1 MLFDHSITAA
11 AALSFAL
18 LLATTIPN
26 KVASAETPC
35 QCTFTSADP
44 ADCVVYGQLG
54 DGNLIP
60 WSVASQE
67 CLDAF
72 KIKDEAIDPKTL
84 SNIFPNTDGTGG
96 SVSGFVNYMRFNDG
110 SVASSIKAGF
120 PQFYA
125 ESDTSPGK
133 MVLLDEITVDGT
145 TTSCSSE
152 SGGSESSCYNVMKS
166 YFGTE
171 PGASEMAGV
180 GEQLYNAAAVSRE
193 KEQSLVRIRL
203 CQDGATA
210 ECGALSDQVQETMA
224 SNSDKFCSAY
234 GLGPAGYDYP
244 KCGGDGTSSGEE
256 MMFDPTTKETIDPM
270 GSGTD
275 DTSSSS
281 KVASGGAVLLVFA
294 ASLVRMAMCQNN
306 GHYTTL

>member
-1 MLFDHSITAA
+1 MLFNTSVTAA

-18 LLATTIPN
+18 LLGAIPN
-26 KVASAETPC
+26 KASSAEAPC

-44 ADCVVYGQLG
+44 ADCVAYGQLG

-67 CLDAF
+67 CLDTF
-72 KIKDEAIDPKTL
+72 KIKDEAIDPTTL
-84 SNIFPNTDGTGG
+84 SNIFPNADGTGG
-96 SVSGFVNYMRFNDG
+96 SVSGFVNYLRFDDG

-120 PQFYA
+120 PKFYV
-125 ESDTSPGK
+125 ESDVSPGK
-133 MVLLDEITVDGT
+133 MDLLDEITVDGT

-152 SGGSESSCYNVMKS
+152 GGGSESSCYNAMKS

-180 GEQLYNAAAVSRE
+180 GEQLYNVAAVSRE

-244 KCGGDGTSSGEE
+244 KCGGGGGSDEE
-256 MMFDPTTKETIDPM
+256 VFDPTTKETIDPM
-270 GSGTD
+270 DGAD

-281 KVASGGAVLLVFA
+281 KVVSGGAVLLVFA
-294 ASLVRMAMCQNN
+294 ASVVKMAMGRDN
-306 GHYTTL
+306 GDYTTL

>member
-1 MLFDHSITAA
+1 MLCFNHSITAA

-18 LLATTIPN
+18 LLGDIPN
-26 KVASAETPC
+26 KASAEAPC
-35 QCTFTSADP
+35 QCTFTSVYP

-60 WSVASQE
+60 WAVASQG
-67 CLDAF
+67 CLDTF
-72 KIKDEAIDPKTL
+72 KIKDEAIGPKTL
-84 SNIFPNTDGTGG
+84 SNIFPNADGTGG

-125 ESDTSPGK
+125 ESDVSPGK
-133 MVLLDEITVDGT
+133 MDLLDEIMVDGT
-145 TTSCSSE
+145 TTSCSSGGGE
-152 SGGSESSCYNVMKS
+152 SYCYNAMKS

-180 GEQLYNAAAVSRE
+180 GEQLYNVAAVSRE

-244 KCGGDGTSSGEE
+244 KCGGGGGSDEDE
-256 MMFDPTTKETIDPM
+256 DMFDPTTKETIDPM
-270 GSGTD
+270 DGAD

-281 KVASGGAVLLVFA
+281 KVVSGGAVLLVFA
-294 ASLVRMAMCQNN
+294 ASLVKMAMGRDN
-306 GHYTTL
+306 GDYTTL